1 MFFSFFHDIL
11 CITSVGK
18 GHQVFPSNVGL
29 LVIHK
34 WNDCGNFKLTR
45 RAGAAS
51 FFLTELERLNKEK
64 KEAKVPLPPSFG
76 YKVGYQEC
84 RFIYWIIINYPRKLC
99 HFNLLCVF
107 IFFSYIKK

>member
-1 MFFSFFHDIL
+1 MHYRLFMQICFFLFFHDIL
-11 CITSVGK
+11 SITNVEKRTLGAA
-18 GHQVFPSNVGL
+18 FPSKVGL
-29 LVIHK
+29 LVINK

-76 YKVGYQEC
+76 YKVIYQER
-84 RFIYWIIINYPRKLC
+84 RFIYWINVTL
-99 HFNLLCVF
+99 FLF
-107 IFFSYIKK
+107 T